1 MFSALDW
8 SLLQSVCS
16 WLLEWL
22 ASSVFKISWRA
33 KVAEFSWCK
42 LCALCRQGILVY
54 SFCTV
59 SFGGVGW
66 SPGVTITTESCMYV
80 FLGRTM
86 LKWIPCFPAC
96 CVWLTA
102 SLPYATA
109 ALTQGDYGSR
119 RKKKIHLLMLSQ
131 QFLRTSS
138 TWRSVVF
145 RWSSQA
151 GECWTKKEKKCDLFT
166 HILTLHF
173 EIGVQIFQIRF
184 KAGNWTLFQICIE
197 EFCGFF
203 KDHFKIVSLP

>member
-1 MFSALDW
+1 M
-8 SLLQSVCS
+8 
-16 WLLEWL
+16 
-22 ASSVFKISWRA
+22 
-33 KVAEFSWCK
+33 AEFSWCK

-151 GECWTKKEKKCDLFT
+151 GECWTKKGKKMRPVYPYFDIAFWDRCTDISNTFQSRKLNFISNMYWR
-166 HILTLHF
+166 ILR
-173 EIGVQIFQIRF
+173 IF
-184 KAGNWTLFQICIE
+184 
-197 EFCGFF
+197 
-203 KDHFKIVSLP
+203 